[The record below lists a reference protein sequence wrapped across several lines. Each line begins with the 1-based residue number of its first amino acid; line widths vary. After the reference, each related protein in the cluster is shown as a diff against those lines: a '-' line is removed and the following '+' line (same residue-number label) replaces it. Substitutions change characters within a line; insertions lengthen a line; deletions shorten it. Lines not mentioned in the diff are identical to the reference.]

1 MRQWLTNTLSCVGAP
16 RRTKGT
22 SVRHSYT
29 DVARGTDWLC
39 CVVMCNFCTECPHA
53 VYDRFASPCAR
64 RVSISTFTCPIY
76 SPGIIF
82 SISSCSNSNSNVQ
95 SVCAL
100 SRRKTGISEP
110 PSFHDDLIVNPS
122 PSGLFRIFPNGFLA
136 CSVLGSPARVVL

>member
-22 SVRHSYT
+22 PVRHSYT

-95 SVCAL
+95 SVCAIPEENGHFRGALLPRRSHRQSL
-100 SRRKTGISEP
+100 SLRPFSHISKWV
-110 PSFHDDLIVNPS
+110 SCMLCA
-122 PSGLFRIFPNGFLA
+122 G
-136 CSVLGSPARVVL
+136 